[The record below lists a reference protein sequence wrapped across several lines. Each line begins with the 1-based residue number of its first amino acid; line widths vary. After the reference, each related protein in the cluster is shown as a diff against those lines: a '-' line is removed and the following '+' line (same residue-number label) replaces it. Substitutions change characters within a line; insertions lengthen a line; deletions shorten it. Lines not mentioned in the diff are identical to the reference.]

1 MKAKITLPEN
11 EFKLNNIYRFL
22 ELIFDDEYRIGIAA
36 TLLGRLRQKR
46 ETYVEDWLEIILE
59 YLGDEELL
67 DYYNELLRQ
76 YDEGEISKTKI
87 NKLLEKE
94 MNKRSYRA
102 AKLRNDWVIVKKT
115 LIELGIVSRTSN
127 RLNLSWDFVERL
139 NILSK
144 FYNLWRAGEL

>member
-1 MKAKITLPEN
+1 MRAKMALPEN

-22 ELIFDDEYRIGIAA
+22 ELIFDDEHRIGIAA
-36 TLLGRLRQKR
+36 TLLERLRQKR

-94 MNKRSYRA
+94 MNKRGYRA
-102 AKLRNDWVIVKKT
+102 AKLRNDWVVVKKT
-115 LIELGIVSRTSN
+115 LIELGIISRTSN
-127 RLNLSWDFVERL
+127 RLNLSWDFIERL
-139 NILSK
+139 NILSR

>member
-1 MKAKITLPEN
+1 MKAKIALPEN
-11 EFKLNNIYRFL
+11 EFRLNNIYRFL
-22 ELIFDDEYRIGIAA
+22 ELIFDDEHRIGIAA
-36 TLLGRLRQKR
+36 TLLERLRQKR
-46 ETYVEDWLEIILE
+46 ETYVEDWLEVILE

-67 DYYNELLRQ
+67 DYYRSLLRQ

-94 MNKRSYRA
+94 MNKRGYRA
-102 AKLRNDWVIVKKT
+102 AKLRNDWVVVKKT
-115 LIELGIVSRTSN
+115 LIELGIISRTSN
-127 RLNLSWDFVERL
+127 RLNLSWNFVERL

>member
-1 MKAKITLPEN
+1 MKAKMALPEN

-22 ELIFDDEYRIGIAA
+22 ELIFDDEHRIGIAA
-36 TLLGRLRQKR
+36 TLLERLRQKR

-94 MNKRSYRA
+94 MNKRGYRA
-102 AKLRNDWVIVKKT
+102 AKLRNDWVVVKKT
-115 LIELGIVSRTSN
+115 LIELGIISRTSN
-127 RLNLSWDFVERL
+127 RLNLSWDFIERL
-139 NILSK
+139 NILSR